1 MKYPNLYADK
11 DNCPDADK
19 RNKFNCVQRGHQNSL
34 EIQPVFLAL
43 LILSGLCYPA
53 TAAALGA
60 SFLLGRVFYIKGYS
74 TGDPARR
81 INPGTM
87 LYVVGL
93 LGLQI
98 TCLKGAYDLITSK

>member
-1 MKYPNLYADK
+1 VKYPNLYADK

-43 LILSGLCYPA
+43 LILSGLGYPA

-98 TCLKGAYDLITSK
+98 TCLKGAYDLITSQ